1 MEQTHSP
8 VDDEA
13 VEAFIELWRDTGDK
27 KTAIHKRCLFDLNY
41 HRAAEEAQGRI
52 RWRRP
57 NTRPQKKYPNNQN
70 SLPAARMRPTFQ
82 PKHQKTK
89 LPKKGPRPSR
99 PKSAP
104 SATSLKPPRWIQLR

>member
-70 SLPAARMRPTFQ
+70 SLPAARIRPTFQ
-82 PKHQKTK
+82 PKYQKEINAT
-89 LPKKGPRPSR
+89 PTSYVPTSYEPSWTMPR
-99 PKSAP
+99 
-104 SATSLKPPRWIQLR
+104 I